1 VKQIL
6 NRVKLCASSL
16 DESHAAVEDGK
27 MMRPAPIVLPRMLRT
42 SFVVLA
48 YLILSQ
54 FVSGCA
60 TVGEHE
66 VGQSDRLSGE
76 RVKIRGRIIAAEGE
90 NLKVTTA
97 AGEVLVHVPENT
109 RLSGIAA
116 AQLSEITV
124 GTYVGTA
131 AVKQADGNLRALEV
145 HIFPEEARGAGEGHR
160 PWDLTPDSTMTNA
173 NVEKVEQVS
182 VEKVQGSLLTLKYKG
197 GEAKVFIPP
206 GTPIVKNVPADR
218 SALKQ
223 GAGVYIAAVRGD
235 DGTVTATRVAVG
247 LNGIMPPM

>member
-1 VKQIL
+1 VAG
-6 NRVKLCASSL
+6 ASLLALVSFL
-16 DESHAAVEDGK
+16 PQAALGQAEAPKGKPVTIRGKIAAVDG
-27 MMRPAPIVLPRMLRT
+27 
-42 SFVVLA
+42 
-48 YLILSQ
+48 Q
-54 FVSGCA
+54 
-60 TVGEHE
+60 
-66 VGQSDRLSGE
+66 
-76 RVKIRGRIIAAEGE
+76 
-90 NLKVTTA
+90 NLKITTA
-97 AGEVLVHVPENT
+97 AGDVLVRVPENT
-109 RLSGIAA
+109 RVGGVAA
-116 AQLSEITV
+116 AQLSDISA
-124 GTYVGTA
+124 GSYVGTTA
-131 AVKQADGNLRALEV
+131 TKQSDGNLKALEV
-145 HIFPEEARGAGEGHR
+145 HIFPEEGRGTGEGHR
-160 PWDLTPDSTMTNA
+160 PWDLTPGSTMTNA

>member
-1 VKQIL
+1 MKTRQISV
-6 NRVKLCASSL
+6 RWVAGASLLALVSFL
-16 DESHAAVEDGK
+16 PQAAFGQAEAPKGK
-27 MMRPAPIVLPRMLRT
+27 PVT
-42 SFVVLA
+42 
-48 YLILSQ
+48 
-54 FVSGCA
+54 
-60 TVGEHE
+60 
-66 VGQSDRLSGE
+66 
-76 RVKIRGRIIAAEGE
+76 IRGKIASIDGQ
-90 NLKVTTA
+90 NLKITTA
-97 AGEVLVHVPENT
+97 AGDVLVRVPENT
-109 RLSGIAA
+109 RVGGVAA
-116 AQLSEITV
+116 AQLSDISA
-124 GTYVGTA
+124 GSYVGTTA
-131 AVKQADGNLRALEV
+131 IKQPDGNLKALEV
-145 HIFPEEARGAGEGHR
+145 HIFPEEGRGTGEGHR
-160 PWDLTPDSTMTNA
+160 PWDLTPGSTMTNA